1 MAPYAHVSIKVVPLQ
16 PLLRDNGMKFKILTT
31 KLQQNGNKNQIA
43 ARWS

>member
-1 MAPYAHVSIKVVPLQ
+1 VRALEEKVVILQ
-16 PLLRDNGMKFKILTT
+16 PLLRDNGMKFKIKTT